1 MVWCIHRRSSERN
14 EIMYERRNYLKRA
27 FYHLMKIEMKK
38 NKALAFEGYHQANA
52 ELARK
57 YAAGEI
63 FESSTIFMEDGMLC
77 ITEDF
82 LRLSFKEQDALV
94 QFFAENLDDI
104 EE

>member
-1 MVWCIHRRSSERN
+1 
-14 EIMYERRNYLKRA
+14 MYERRNYLKRA

-38 NKALAFEGYHQANA
+38 NKALAFDGYHQANA

-57 YAAGEI
+57 YADGEI
-63 FESSTIFMEDGMLC
+63 FESSAIFMEDGMLC

-82 LRLSFKEQDALV
+82 LRLNSKEQDALV
-94 QFFAENLDDI
+94 QFFAMNLADI